1 MDNKRKED
9 ENLHGERVG
18 DNSRR
23 PFYKTIWF
31 WVLFVLAIAG
41 IVGGSMYANKINSD
55 IVNNKP
61 ATKQGQQVTEQEQQ
75 QTAQQAVQQGTQQSA
90 QQQPA
95 QQIVRSSTVVIN
107 GNESDVSGINNST
120 AKSVTLNAGTYYV
133 GKQINPGIYITEAD
147 SSGKV
152 ELYDSKGNK
161 VFEETIKESG
171 NSVPNKS
178 VIILKDGDKLVIS
191 GMNKLNFTP
200 YKRQYRDVL
209 NQGIW
214 QVGENVK
221 PGNYMIEIPSG
232 VGVISVSDA
241 MGMPIFNE
249 LVNNSVSQSVKISL
263 VNGDNIN
270 IMGLSGVKLVP
281 LDNTT
286 AQNNSSK

>member
-1 MDNKRKED
+1 MDNKRKD
-9 ENLHGERVG
+9 MNENLYDERG
-18 DNSRR
+18 NERSKPKR
-23 PFYKTIWF
+23 PFHKTIWF
-31 WVLFVLAIAG
+31 WLLFVLAIAG
-41 IVGGSMYANKINSD
+41 VAGGSIYANT
-55 IVNNKP
+55 VNNN
-61 ATKQGQQVTEQEQQ
+61 TM
-75 QTAQQAVQQGTQQSA
+75 TQQSIT
-90 QQQPA
+90 QQPTTG
-95 QQIVRSSTVVIN
+95 QQTSEGVRSSTVVIN
-107 GNESDVSGINNST
+107 GNESDVSGINNSN
-120 AKSVTLNAGTYYV
+120 AKSITLNAGTYYV

-152 ELYDSKGNK
+152 ELYDSQGNK
-161 VFEETIKESG
+161 IFDETIKENG
-171 NSVPNKS
+171 NSIPNKS

-191 GMNKLNFTP
+191 GMNKLSFTP

-214 QVGENVK
+214 QVGQNVK

-241 MGMPIFNE
+241 IGMPIFNE

-263 VNGDNIN
+263 VKGDNIN

>member
-1 MDNKRKED
+1 MDNKRRED
-9 ENLHGERVG
+9 ENLYGERVG

-31 WVLFVLAIAG
+31 WVLLVLAIAG

-61 ATKQGQQVTEQEQQ
+61 ATKQGQQVTDQEQQ
-75 QTAQQAVQQGTQQSA
+75 QTAQQSVQQGTQQGE
-90 QQQPA
+90 

-107 GNESDVSGINNST
+107 GNESDVSGVNNSN
-120 AKSVTLNAGTYYV
+120 AKPETLNSGTYYV
-133 GKQINPGIYITEAD
+133 GKEINQGIYITEAD

-161 VFEETIKESG
+161 VFEETIKENG

-232 VGVISVSDA
+232 VGGISVSDA
-241 MGMPIFNE
+241 IGMPIFNE

-263 VNGDNIN
+263 VKGDNIN

>member
-9 ENLHGERVG
+9 ENLYGERVG

-61 ATKQGQQVTEQEQQ
+61 ATKQGQQVTDQEQQ
-75 QTAQQAVQQGTQQSA
+75 QTAQQSVQQGA
-90 QQQPA
+90 QQTP

-107 GNESDVSGINNST
+107 GNESDVSGVNNSD
-120 AKSVTLNAGTYYV
+120 AKPVTLNSGTYYV
-133 GKQINPGIYITEAD
+133 GKQINQGIYITEAD

-152 ELYDSKGNK
+152 ELYNSKGNK
-161 VFEETIKESG
+161 VFEETIKEDG

-191 GMNKLNFTP
+191 GMNKLSFTP

-263 VNGDNIN
+263 VKGDNIN

-286 AQNNSSK
+286 VQNNNSK

>member
-9 ENLHGERVG
+9 ENLYGGRVG

-61 ATKQGQQVTEQEQQ
+61 ATKQGQQVTDQEQQ
-75 QTAQQAVQQGTQQSA
+75 QTAQQSVQQT
-90 QQQPA
+90 P

-107 GNESDVSGINNST
+107 GNESDVSGVNNSD
-120 AKSVTLNAGTYYV
+120 AKPVTLNSGTYYV
-133 GKQINPGIYITEAD
+133 GKQINQGIYITEAD

-152 ELYDSKGNK
+152 ELYNSKGNK
-161 VFEETIKESG
+161 VFEETIKEDG

-191 GMNKLNFTP
+191 GMNKLSFTP

-241 MGMPIFNE
+241 MGIPIFNE

-263 VNGDNIN
+263 VKGDNIN

-286 AQNNSSK
+286 VQNNNSK